1 MKRGSRVGELEREK
15 AGPRSTQMS
24 PYPPSCPHTG
34 RRRRRRRTDEVG
46 GRPSLNL
53 FQAWVHEHGVCVSVL
68 PGV

>member
-1 MKRGSRVGELEREK
+1 MSRR
-15 AGPRSTQMS
+15 
-24 PYPPSCPHTG
+24 G
-34 RRRRRRRTDEVG
+34 RRLGPDLPRCPLTSILSPHGEKEEEEEDEVG